1 MEHPTGR
8 KRTGGLGR
16 TRGPSGAVCCGMAQ
30 THPRLAALLRASV
43 IAATSAGLTAAA
55 IVGPRTYA
63 AYAPQ
68 SVAPI
73 ARPTVVAPRQNTRPL
88 RAIVPIAVAEEEHDA
103 VAMDS
108 TTNPEIAPEVAA
120 DAAPEAIAAASIIP
134 DTLSRVSTDAVTPQ
148 PNPSVESA
156 RATRPVARVPVR
168 HLDGAATDPVRTTEQ
183 GIQNAH
189 DIVSGMAN
197 TADRIAWEKQKLE
210 SDRRHLKELRKHPA
224 TALIYFAER
233 WSASRAAGKRRAQL
247 NAAAQL
253 DQGASAPSISA
264 GVSR

>member
-1 MEHPTGR
+1 
-8 KRTGGLGR
+8 
-16 TRGPSGAVCCGMAQ
+16 MAQ

-63 AYAPQ
+63 AYAPH

-88 RAIVPIAVAEEEHDA
+88 RAIVPLAVAEEEPDA
-103 VAMDS
+103 VVLDS
-108 TTNPEIAPEVAA
+108 TTNPEVAPEVAPDVA
-120 DAAPEAIAAASIIP
+120 LEAVAASSMVP
-134 DTLSRVSTDAVTPQ
+134 DTLNRVSTDAVKPR

-156 RATRPVARVPVR
+156 RVTRPVARIPVR

-210 SDRRHLKELRKHPA
+210 SDRQHLKALKKHPA

-233 WSASRAAGKRRAQL
+233 WSASRAAAKRRAQL
-247 NAAAQL
+247 NAAANL
-253 DQGASAPSISA
+253 DQGASMASISP

>member
-8 KRTGGLGR
+8 GRTGGSGR
-16 TRGPSGAVCCGMAQ
+16 TRGPSGAVCSGMAQ

-63 AYAPQ
+63 AYAPH

-73 ARPTVVAPRQNTRPL
+73 ARPTVVAPPQNTRPL
-88 RAIVPIAVAEEEHDA
+88 RATVPIAVAEEEPDA
-103 VAMDS
+103 VVMDS
-108 TTNPEIAPEVAA
+108 TTNPEVAPDV
-120 DAAPEAIAAASIIP
+120 APEAVAASSMIP
-134 DTLSRVSTDAVTPQ
+134 DTLSRVATDAVTPQ
-148 PNPSVESA
+148 PNPSVESS
-156 RATRPVARVPVR
+156 RATRPVAHVPVR

-210 SDRRHLKELRKHPA
+210 SDREHLKALKKHPA

-233 WSASRAAGKRRAQL
+233 WSASRAAAKRRAQL
-247 NAAAQL
+247 NAAANL
-253 DQGASAPSISA
+253 DQGASVASVSP

>member
-1 MEHPTGR
+1 
-8 KRTGGLGR
+8 
-16 TRGPSGAVCCGMAQ
+16 MAQ

-68 SVAPI
+68 TVAPI
-73 ARPTVVAPRQNTRPL
+73 ARPAVVAPRQNTRPI
-88 RAIVPIAVAEEEHDA
+88 RTIVPIAVAEEAHDA
-103 VAMDS
+103 VVMDS
-108 TTNPEIAPEVAA
+108 PTNPEVAPETAPDLAPDLAPDV
-120 DAAPEAIAAASIIP
+120 APEAVVASSMIL
-134 DTLSRVSTDAVTPQ
+134 DTLSRVSTDAIKPQ

-156 RATRPVARVPVR
+156 RATRPIARVPVR
-168 HLDGAATDPVRTTEQ
+168 HFDGAATDPVRTTEQ

-210 SDRRHLKELRKHPA
+210 SDRRHLKELKKHPA

-233 WSASRAAGKRRAQL
+233 WSASRAAAKRRAQL

-253 DQGASAPSISA
+253 DQGASVPSISP